1 MRSHA
6 PEMLFICSPR
16 MNQLQILS
24 MLAEDPNLTQA
35 VLARSC
41 GLSVAMVNNYMK
53 ELCDAGLIEYRR
65 KSSKSVS
72 YHLTGAGRA
81 QIAAIE
87 SEFTGDAIDRFAQAK
102 ERLRKRILSQS
113 PIRSVVLYGG
123 GHLAQLVFHAL
134 EQTGVNVV
142 GVCDENPGAGRK
154 WCGCSVL
161 DISQI
166 ASKAPDAII
175 ITDWRRTDEIWQR
188 LKDMINGNIRLIR
201 LDGQPSNGASL
212 ALAHS

>member
-1 MRSHA
+1 
-6 PEMLFICSPR
+6 MLFICSPR

-35 VLARSC
+35 TLARSC

-72 YHLTGAGRA
+72 YHLTASGLA

-87 SEFTGDAIDRFAQAK
+87 SEFTGDAIARFAQAK
-102 ERLRKRILSQS
+102 ERLRKRILGQS
-113 PIRSVVLYGG
+113 PLAPIKSVVLYGS

-134 EQTGVNVV
+134 EQSGVNVV

-188 LKDMINGNIRLIR
+188 LKALINGNIRLIR
-201 LDGQPSNGASL
+201 LDGQPTNGA
-212 ALAHS
+212 ALAMAHP